1 MTAAPLLDIW
11 INCPDPGTAHRIA
24 EALLERRL
32 VACANVHAPIRSVY
46 RWEGRIERAIETP
59 LVLRTR
65 GELFDTVAHAARAL
79 HPWETPSIHAVAV
92 ARITEDYGAWVASE
106 TTGAG

>member
-11 INCPDPGTAHRIA
+11 INCPDPETAHRIA
-24 EALLERRL
+24 GALLERRL

-46 RWEGRIERAIETP
+46 RWQGRIERAIETP

-65 GELFDTVAHAARAL
+65 PELFDAVAGAARAL

-92 ARITEDYGAWVASE
+92 ARVTGDYGAWVLAE
-106 TTGAG
+106 TEGAG